1 MAKKKRESAAVW
13 RQRVQAWHRSGL
25 SCRAFADRAGIHPR
39 SLTWWAWKLRQD
51 GAAAEKTKRPAFVPV
66 EVVHSPA
73 AAPTERLE
81 VVLPGGARL
90 HVPAQF
96 DPTALAQVIA
106 VLEGAR

>member
-25 SCRAFADRAGIHPR
+25 SASAFADREDINPR

-51 GAAAEKTKRPAFVPV
+51 GAVAEEAKRPAFVPL
-66 EVVHSPA
+66 EVVPGPA

-90 HVPAQF
+90 SVPAQF
-96 DPTALAQVIA
+96 DPAALAQVIA